1 MAEQA
6 VIDPALQGLIAAATF
21 VLSLKLTGEHT
32 AETPWW
38 RKAAGIGY
46 GAFGLWLALMLLSS
60 AVPVVRDMRAPV
72 AERGP
77 GHVVLSIT
85 ADRRRANECKFQYA
99 EAYLIYANTHR
110 PMRRAG
116 LEVLDDPAPGESR
129 PAGPQWFGNWRIKFD
144 ANQPPASVL
153 IVAHHDC
160 GMLGGDVTTT
170 SGPFAVGAI

>member
-1 MAEQA
+1 M
-6 VIDPALQGLIAAATF
+6 IDQALQGLLASATF

-72 AERGP
+72 VERGP

-85 ADRRRANECKFQYA
+85 ADRRRANECRFQYA
-99 EAYLIYANTHR
+99 TAYLIYDNAHR

-116 LEVLDDPAPGESR
+116 IEVLDDPEPGESR

-144 ANQPPASVL
+144 PRRPPASIL
-153 IVAHHDC
+153 IVSHHSC